1 MMKKNRPGV
10 LLTAVCDL
18 TMEGTLADII
28 LEETSTLGVRTSRM
42 KRFCL
47 QREFRRVETPYG
59 PVKVKIGLRDGRVL
73 TVSPEYAECR
83 RLAEEHGVPLKDVYR
98 AAIFGRENRL
108 AAILHRFS
116 GGETF
121 NESYLR

>member
-98 AAIFGRENRL
+98 AAIS
-108 AAILHRFS
+108 AVKID
-116 GGETF
+116 
-121 NESYLR
+121 